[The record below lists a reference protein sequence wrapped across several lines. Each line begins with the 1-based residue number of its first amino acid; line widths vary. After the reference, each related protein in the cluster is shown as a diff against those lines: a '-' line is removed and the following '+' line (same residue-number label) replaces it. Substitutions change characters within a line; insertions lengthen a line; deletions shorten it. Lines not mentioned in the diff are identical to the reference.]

1 MYNKCPV
8 NTNELAE
15 NLSYER
21 LLTLRWNK
29 VAGSDY
35 WLLCLAPNLLIQYWR
50 KQRPFYVLTMLGLQM
65 TVSSSHSYCKLPNPL
80 CQIVVCGDFIAD
92 KARFT
97 GVFPPLDRRHVGR
110 AVRLGGRTIYM
121 NWGQRPGPGP
131 PVTPERGGH

>member
-21 LLTLRWNK
+21 LLTLHWNK

-50 KQRPFYVLTMLGLQM
+50 KRRPFYVLTMQGLQM
-65 TVSSSHSYCKLPNPL
+65 AMSSSQSYCILPIPFPIP
-80 CQIVVCGDFIAD
+80 IVIAE
-92 KARFT
+92 
-97 GVFPPLDRRHVGR
+97 R
-110 AVRLGGRTIYM
+110 AVPDSEPVPV
-121 NWGQRPGPGP
+121 QRGDGAFISSGFS
-131 PVTPERGGH
+131 PEWISLCVVVSESKAH